1 MFPRNVERIII
12 NLVFKVFHA
21 PQGDLNLSLSPPHF
35 SKLLAAGVVSCQKQI
50 PNQSSIES

>member
-21 PQGDLNLSLSPPHF
+21 PQGDLNLSLSPPRF